1 MTATPFA
8 SACELAAMIRSG
20 QISAYQLTELYL
32 ARIQQH
38 NPALHAI
45 VIGNDAD
52 DPTTPSADHE
62 NPYRGACPVRP

>member
-32 ARIQQH
+32 AERFGGR
-38 NPALHAI
+38 PAAEAGPAAL
-45 VIGNDAD
+45 
-52 DPTTPSADHE
+52 
-62 NPYRGACPVRP
+62 VRLRDSLRA